1 MRSANQSRSL
11 RVLVPILLV
20 LLALQF
26 EFGMAVNLA
35 GPPSLAPFGF
45 SLAALSAA
53 LGQAGTLAVIH
64 AVLGGLL
71 VILSVLAWV
80 LSLASKVRTLQVFGS
95 LAFLSTV
102 LAASTGLLFVLS
114 GFQNDGDSHGM
125 ATNFI
130 LAFAFYFLELYFLK
144 PGDRPDRS
152 RRL

>member
-1 MRSANQSRSL
+1 MRSANQTRSL
-11 RVLVPILLV
+11 RVMVPILLV

-26 EFGMAVNLA
+26 EFGMAVNLS

-45 SLAALSAA
+45 SLPALSGA
-53 LGQAGTLAVIH
+53 LAQAGTVAVIH

-71 VILSVLAWV
+71 VILALVVLV
-80 LSLASKVRTLQVFGS
+80 LSLASEVRTLQVFGS

-144 PGDRPDRS
+144 PEVQPDRS
-152 RRL
+152 HRP